1 MPINEKNNAVKF
13 DDSNDVP
20 FADEDNRVARQPS
33 KMFSKPT
40 RSFDDNPYNF
50 NQGHFKALRRR
61 KSPYD
66 VKLFDAEEV
75 RHKIQEMGE
84 SFKRMSEK
92 KLLEKMAAS
101 EGVGRLRKQPK
112 NYNAILNRLEAEY
125 PHFQNV
131 VAKLRRKMKVNS
143 LQKYPSISFGRAILL
158 TGPAG
163 SGKSSFLFKLAEE
176 LNTEFYSYSCACSSN
191 GFDIVGLSPKWGNGS
206 KGKIHELLVERN
218 CPNPIILLDEIEKVA
233 DSDQRFGSIEDAL
246 YGLLEKN
253 NAKYF
258 RDEYV
263 GIKTNASM
271 VNWFATA
278 NDASLLSPPIRDRF
292 DVLEVRLPSSA
303 ELMKMVPSLYKKTLV
318 ELNVQDHFDSKLDE
332 CVIKLLSNY
341 EGASIRRIKAAIE
354 EGVAHAVDRYKRG
367 EKLSIKVEDVSGFN
381 LNDDVSNKPVG
392 FIWHTGGELLIH

>member
-1 MPINEKNNAVKF
+1 MPKKDKNNIVKF
-13 DDSNDVP
+13 DDHNDVP
-20 FADEDNRVARQPS
+20 FSDEDDRVARQPD
-33 KMFSKPT
+33 KMFSKRT
-40 RSFDDNPYNF
+40 SLFDDNPYTF
-50 NQGHFKALRRR
+50 NQGHLKISRTR

-66 VKLFDAEEV
+66 IKLFDVEEV
-75 RHKIQEMGE
+75 HHKIEEIGE
-84 SFKRMSEK
+84 SFKRMAEK

-131 VAKLRRKMKVNS
+131 VAKLRRQMKVNS

-158 TGPAG
+158 SGPAG

-206 KGKIHELLVERN
+206 KGKIHELLAERN

-253 NAKYF
+253 NAKHF
-258 RDEYV
+258 RDEYI

-278 NDASLLSPPIRDRF
+278 NDASLLSPPILDRF
-292 DVLEVRLPSSA
+292 DVVEVRTPTSS
-303 ELMKMVPSLYKKTLV
+303 ELMKMVPNLYKKTLV
-318 ELNVQDHFDSKLDE
+318 ELNVQGHFDSKLDE
-332 CVIKLLSNY
+332 SVIKLLSLN

-354 EGVAHAVDRYKRG
+354 EGVAHAVDRYKTG
-367 EKLSIKVEDVSGFN
+367 EKLSVKIEDVSGFN
-381 LNDDVSNKPVG
+381 LNGGSNRPVG
-392 FIWHTGGELLIH
+392 FIWKNGGEPSLIH